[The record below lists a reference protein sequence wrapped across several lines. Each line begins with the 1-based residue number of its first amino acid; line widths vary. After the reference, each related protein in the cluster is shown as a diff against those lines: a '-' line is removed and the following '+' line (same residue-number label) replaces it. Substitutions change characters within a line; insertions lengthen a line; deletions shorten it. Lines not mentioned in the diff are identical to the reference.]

1 MNVHNLFPGV
11 IADPLDKSPIDVLG
25 EALDTVDIDKVVI
38 LTVNEVAG
46 QWNTSI
52 HSARMTNAEILL
64 ALELMKRNILERMV
78 YNA

>member
-11 IADPLDKSPIDVLG
+11 IADPTDKSPIEVIN
-25 EALDTVDIDKVVI
+25 EVDYNKIDRMVV

-46 QWNTSI
+46 QWDVNI
-52 HSARMTNAEILL
+52 HSARMNNAEILL
-64 ALELMKRNILERMV
+64 ALELMKKNILERMV